1 MSMTA
6 HRDAGGFNHVE
17 RMQRHNPGCILG
29 QMLTLKQT
37 AAYLHITTRTL
48 YRHMNDGTG
57 PGHFRYGSRVLFKLS
72 DVLAYAAG
80 RDDQSLAG

>member
-1 MSMTA
+1 MSTSTP
-6 HRDAGGFNHVE
+6 RDAGGFNHVE
-17 RMQRHNPGCILG
+17 QLQRHNPGCILG

-72 DVLAYAAG
+72 DVLDYEARQA
-80 RDDQSLAG
+80 S